1 MIIREAK
8 LSDRAAL
15 DEQEQLL
22 NLFENPFSDDRALT
36 RASAT
41 AAMDR
46 LQQRAA
52 ENGGAVL
59 VAEIDGAVIGHLVLT
74 FERMGPFV
82 REELRDYAYV
92 ADLFVRQAHR
102 GHGVGRALI
111 AEAERRAMA
120 RGMPRILLGVLSG
133 NHAAERSY
141 RRQGFTD
148 YALEMTKTLPPRGE

>member
-8 LSDRAAL
+8 PSDRTAL

-22 NLFENPFSDDRALT
+22 NLFENPFSGDRELT
-36 RASAT
+36 RVGAV

-46 LQQRAA
+46 LQQRAG

-92 ADLFVRQAHR
+92 ADLFVREAHR
-102 GHGVGRALI
+102 GHGIGRALI
-111 AEAERRAMA
+111 AEAERRAIA
-120 RGMPRILLGVLSG
+120 RGLKRILLGVLHG
-133 NHAAERSY
+133 NTSAERSY
-141 RRQGFTD
+141 RRQGYAD
-148 YALEMTKTLPPRGE
+148 YALEMVKTLRGT

>member
-1 MIIREAK
+1 MIIREATQ
-8 LSDRAAL
+8 SDRTAL

-22 NLFENPFSDDRALT
+22 NLFENPFSGDRELT
-36 RASAT
+36 RAGAV

-46 LQQRAA
+46 LQQRAS

-92 ADLFVRQAHR
+92 ADLFVREAHR
-102 GHGVGRALI
+102 GRGVGRALI
-111 AEAERRAMA
+111 GEAERRATA
-120 RGMPRILLGVLSG
+120 RGMKRILLGVLHG
-133 NHAAERSY
+133 NTGAERSY

-148 YALEMTKTLPPRGE
+148 YGLELAKPLAPRSS